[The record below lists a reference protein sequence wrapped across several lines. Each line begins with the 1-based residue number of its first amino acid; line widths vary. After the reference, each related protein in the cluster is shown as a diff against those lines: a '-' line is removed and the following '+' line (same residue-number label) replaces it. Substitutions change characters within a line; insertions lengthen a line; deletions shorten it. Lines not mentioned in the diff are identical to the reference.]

1 LCDFKPLEITPP
13 CTFQQ
18 QGMHFPALNHLYVC
32 YVSLF
37 YIINIVGTWEG
48 VRAVKTGKIKSVLE
62 GQKKNGLSIPQA
74 DS

>member
-1 LCDFKPLEITPP
+1 
-13 CTFQQ
+13 
-18 QGMHFPALNHLYVC
+18 MHFPALNHLYVC

>member
-1 LCDFKPLEITPP
+1 
-13 CTFQQ
+13 
-18 QGMHFPALNHLYVC
+18 MHFPALNHLYVC

-62 GQKKNGLSIPQA
+62 GQKKKRSQHPTG
-74 DS
+74 